1 MAKLRA
7 RVGGPV
13 FCLTGY
19 IGDDVYDINVYA
31 LAVITLRWTGGGMND
46 AASQRAKDS
55 TNEFLAISRT
65 SRHTQLNVEGLSAAK
80 QKRYKY

>member
-19 IGDDVYDINVYA
+19 IGDDVYDA